1 MLCKDKIISIFCLID
16 DILQGID
23 HKDDVR
29 RKVTDSEIII
39 TAIVSSTSF
48 YGNHSSAL
56 QFMKQYGLIPNML
69 EESRFNRRLHKIG
82 SLLYELFEMVSSYFK
97 DFCCEMHYIIDSFP
111 VAVCNNMRITNC
123 KILKEEKYRGY
134 TASMRSYFF
143 GVKVQ
148 LLTTKD
154 GIPVAFHF
162 TPGKTGDAKAIGKM
176 IDKLPAE
183 ASLYGDSAY
192 TDYGLENIALERKCV
207 LLKIQRKSNAKRID
221 TLEQKNEKLKMRK
234 RVETTISDI
243 KKMFPRTI
251 HAITLEGFLIKLTLF
266 VFGLQLNKS
275 ITSNLN

>member
-1 MLCKDKIISIFCLID
+1 MLSKDKIISIFCLID
-16 DILQGID
+16 DILQGIA
-23 HKDDVR
+23 HKEDIR
-29 RKVTDSEIII
+29 RRVSDSEIIL

-48 YGNHSSAL
+48 YGNHNSAIK
-56 QFMKQYGLIPNML
+56 FMKQYGFIPNML
-69 EESRFNRRLHKIG
+69 DTSRFNRRLHKVG
-82 SLLYELFEMVSSYFK
+82 SLLYEIFEIISSYFK

-111 VAVCNNMRITNC
+111 VAVCNNLRIANC
-123 KILKEEKYRGY
+123 KILKEEKWRGY
-134 TASMRSYFF
+134 TASMRNYFY

-154 GIPVAFHF
+154 GIPIAFHF

-176 IDKLPAE
+176 IDKLPVE
-183 ASLYGDSAY
+183 SSLYGDSAY
-192 TDYGLENIALERKCV
+192 TDYGLEDIALERKGV

-221 TLEQKNEKLKMRK
+221 TLEQKNQKLKMRK

-266 VFGLQLNKS
+266 IFGLQLNKS
-275 ITSNLN
+275 IN

>member
-16 DILQGID
+16 DILQGIN
-23 HKDDVR
+23 HVEDVR
-29 RKVTDSEIII
+29 RQVSDSEIIL

-48 YGNHSSAL
+48 YGNHSSAIK
-56 QFMKQYGLIPNML
+56 FMKQYGFIPNML
-69 EESRFNRRLHKIG
+69 DKSRFNRRLHKIG
-82 SLLYELFEMVSSYFK
+82 KLLYELFEIVSSYYK
-97 DFCCEMHYIIDSFP
+97 DLCCELHYIIDSFP
-111 VAVCNNMRITNC
+111 VAVCNNMRIANC
-123 KILKEEKYRGY
+123 KILKDKKWRGY
-134 TASMRSYFF
+134 TASMRNYFY

-154 GIPVAFHF
+154 GIPIAFHF
-162 TPGKTGDAKAIGKM
+162 TPGKTGDAKALGKM

-192 TDYGLENIALERKCV
+192 TDYGLEDIALDRKSI

-221 TLEQKNEKLKMRK
+221 TVEQKYEKLKMRK
-234 RVETTISDI
+234 RVETAISDI

-251 HAITLEGFLIKLTLF
+251 HAVTLEGFLIKLTLF

-275 ITSNLN
+275 IN

>member
-16 DILQGID
+16 DILQGIEHTED
-23 HKDDVR
+23 IR
-29 RKVTDSEIII
+29 RRVSDSEIIL

-48 YGNHSSAL
+48 YGNHSSAIK
-56 QFMKQYGLIPNML
+56 FMKQYGFIPDML
-69 EESRFNRRLHKIG
+69 DTSRFNRRLHKIG
-82 SLLYELFEMVSSYFK
+82 SLLYELFEIVSSYFK

-111 VAVCNNMRITNC
+111 VAVCNNMRISNC
-123 KILKEEKYRGY
+123 KILKEEKWRGY
-134 TASMRSYFF
+134 TASMRSYFY

-154 GIPVAFHF
+154 GIPIAFHF
-162 TPGKTGDAKAIGKM
+162 TPGKTADAKAIGKM

-192 TDYGLENIALERKCV
+192 TDYGLEDIALERKCV
-207 LLKIQRKSNAKRID
+207 LLKIQRKSNAKRTD
-221 TLEQKNEKLKMRK
+221 TLEQKKEKLKMRK

-243 KKMFPRTI
+243 KKLFPRTI
-251 HAITLEGFLIKLTLF
+251 HAVTLEGFLIKLTLF

-275 ITSNLN
+275 IN

>member
-16 DILQGID
+16 DILQGIN
-23 HKDDVR
+23 HVEDVR
-29 RKVTDSEIII
+29 RRVSDSEIIL

-48 YGNHSSAL
+48 YGNHCSAIK
-56 QFMKQYGLIPNML
+56 FMKQYGFIPNML
-69 EESRFNRRLHKIG
+69 DKSRFNRRLHKIG
-82 SLLYELFEMVSSYFK
+82 KLLYELFEIVSSYFK

-111 VAVCNNMRITNC
+111 VAVCNNMRIANC
-123 KILKEEKYRGY
+123 KIVTDKKWRGY
-134 TASMRSYFF
+134 TASMRSYFY

-162 TPGKTGDAKAIGKM
+162 TPGKTGDAKALGKM
-176 IDKLPAE
+176 IDKLPVE

-192 TDYGLENIALERKCV
+192 TDYGLEDIALERKCIS
-207 LLKIQRKSNAKRID
+207 LKIQRKSNAKRSD

-251 HAITLEGFLIKLTLF
+251 HAVTLEGFLIKLTLF
-266 VFGLQLNKS
+266 VFGLQLNKA
-275 ITSNLN
+275 IN

>member
-16 DILQGID
+16 DILQGIN
-23 HKDDVR
+23 HVEDVR
-29 RKVTDSEIII
+29 RQVSDSEIIL

-48 YGNHSSAL
+48 YGNHSSAIK
-56 QFMKQYGLIPNML
+56 FMKQYGFIPKML
-69 EESRFNRRLHKIG
+69 DKSRFNRRLHKVG
-82 SLLYELFEMVSSYFK
+82 KLLYELFEIVSSYYK
-97 DFCCEMHYIIDSFP
+97 DLCCELHYIIDSFP
-111 VAVCNNMRITNC
+111 VAVCNNMRISNC
-123 KILKEEKYRGY
+123 KILKDKKWRGY
-134 TASMRSYFF
+134 TASMRNYFY

-154 GIPVAFHF
+154 GIPIVFHF
-162 TPGKTGDAKAIGKM
+162 TPSKTGDAKALGKM

-192 TDYGLENIALERKCV
+192 TDYGLEDFARERKCI

-221 TLEQKNEKLKMRK
+221 TSEQKYEKLKMRK
-234 RVETTISDI
+234 RVETAISDI

-251 HAITLEGFLIKLTLF
+251 HAVTLEGFLIKLTLF

-275 ITSNLN
+275 IN

>member
-16 DILQGID
+16 DILQGIN
-23 HKDDVR
+23 HLDDVR
-29 RKVTDSEIII
+29 RQVSDSEIIL

-48 YGNHSSAL
+48 YGNHSSAIK
-56 QFMKQYGLIPNML
+56 FMKQYGFIPNML
-69 EESRFNRRLHKIG
+69 DKSRFNRRLHKIG
-82 SLLYELFEMVSSYFK
+82 KLLYELFEIVSSYYK
-97 DFCCEMHYIIDSFP
+97 DLCCELHYIIDSFP
-111 VAVCNNMRITNC
+111 VAVCNNMRIANC
-123 KILKEEKYRGY
+123 KILKDKKWRGY
-134 TASMRSYFF
+134 TASMRNYFY

-154 GIPVAFHF
+154 GIPIAFHF
-162 TPGKTGDAKAIGKM
+162 TPGKTGDVKALGKM

-192 TDYGLENIALERKCV
+192 TDYGLEDIALERKCI

-221 TLEQKNEKLKMRK
+221 TLEQKYEKLKMRK
-234 RVETTISDI
+234 RVETAISDI

-251 HAITLEGFLIKLTLF
+251 HAVTLEGFLIKLTLF

-275 ITSNLN
+275 IN

>member
-16 DILQGID
+16 DILQGIEHTED
-23 HKDDVR
+23 IR
-29 RKVTDSEIII
+29 RRVSDSEIIL

-48 YGNHSSAL
+48 YGNHSSAIK
-56 QFMKQYGLIPNML
+56 FMKQYGFIPDML
-69 EESRFNRRLHKIG
+69 DTSRFNRRLHKIG
-82 SLLYELFEMVSSYFK
+82 SLLYELFEIVSSYFK

-123 KILKEEKYRGY
+123 KMLKEKKYRGY
-134 TASMRSYFF
+134 TASMRSYFY

-154 GIPVAFHF
+154 GIPIAFHF
-162 TPGKTGDAKAIGKM
+162 TPGKTADAKAIGKM

-192 TDYGLENIALERKCV
+192 TDYGLEDIALERKCV
-207 LLKIQRKSNAKRID
+207 LLKIQRKSNAKRTD

-251 HAITLEGFLIKLTLF
+251 HAVTLDGFLIKLTLF

-275 ITSNLN
+275 IN

>member
-1 MLCKDKIISIFCLID
+1 MLSKDKIISIFCLID

-29 RKVTDSEIII
+29 RRVSDSEIIL

-48 YGNHSSAL
+48 YGNHSSAIK
-56 QFMKQYGLIPNML
+56 FMKQYGFIPDML
-69 EESRFNRRLHKIG
+69 DTSRFNRRLHKIA
-82 SLLYELFEMVSSYFK
+82 SLLYELFEIISSYFK

-111 VAVCNNMRITNC
+111 VAVCNNMRIANS
-123 KILKEEKYRGY
+123 KMLKEEKWRGY
-134 TASMRSYFF
+134 TASMRNYFY

-154 GIPVAFHF
+154 GIPIAFHF

-192 TDYGLENIALERKCV
+192 TDYGLEDIALERKCV

-234 RVETTISDI
+234 RV
-243 KKMFPRTI
+243 K
-251 HAITLEGFLIKLTLF
+251 
-266 VFGLQLNKS
+266 QQ
-275 ITSNLN
+275 